1 MTKGILFLL
10 DKSWRKTFFE
20 KHILIVEKQYII
32 HSFSCYIVYD
42 HSYRSQD
49 NKIIQLLIHYKFLKY
64 GVEGVHLKRN
74 WSFQITNILVKVS
87 IKKDIYIFYFLYFF
101 LISANSF
108 LIKNFW
114 YVTNFRIFWLIYAR
128 HEECSFFQFK
138 YGIYEQLL
146 SNNWGQFWF

>member
-1 MTKGILFLL
+1 MTKGIFFLL

-49 NKIIQLLIHYKFLKY
+49 NKIIQLLMYYKFLKY
-64 GVEGVHLKRN
+64 GIEGVHLKRN
-74 WSFQITNILVKVS
+74 WSCQITNILVKVS

-101 LISANSF
+101 
-108 LIKNFW
+108 
-114 YVTNFRIFWLIYAR
+114 
-128 HEECSFFQFK
+128 
-138 YGIYEQLL
+138 
-146 SNNWGQFWF
+146 